1 MPGLRGRWEL
11 CAWRPHWLRLGG
23 GALPPSDGPPAPRS
37 SRLQQGHLHPDGSA
51 LLAALHCSLA
61 EVSAARLAMRHKL
74 QWAGTVQGR
83 AAAGLGWLD
92 LPLQCKAGIYL
103 QRVASCMSAWLAVP
117 STGNHRGRSAVLP
130 PNYEWQGAPLPY
142 STVAKQQIGGP
153 QCTSRCYISPS
164 IIGASAAASA
174 RLLRELLWSPARGP
188 LCCGASTGWEV
199 PAPKSAQETGES
211 SYFGHYQPGKL
222 ALAAAAS
229 LIAAAAYLARHGTH
243 CQQ

>member
-23 GALPPSDGPPAPRS
+23 GAPPPSDGPPAPRS

-92 LPLQCKAGIYL
+92 LPLQCKADIYL

-142 STVAKQQIGGP
+142 STVAKQQM
-153 QCTSRCYISPS
+153 
-164 IIGASAAASA
+164 GAHSA
-174 RLLRELLWSPARGP
+174 RQGATFHLL
-188 LCCGASTGWEV
+188 
-199 PAPKSAQETGES
+199 
-211 SYFGHYQPGKL
+211 
-222 ALAAAAS
+222 
-229 LIAAAAYLARHGTH
+229 
-243 CQQ
+243 